1 MVKMEI
7 EKIRQRLGRENVWNT
22 LHT

>member
-1 MVKMEI
+1 MKI